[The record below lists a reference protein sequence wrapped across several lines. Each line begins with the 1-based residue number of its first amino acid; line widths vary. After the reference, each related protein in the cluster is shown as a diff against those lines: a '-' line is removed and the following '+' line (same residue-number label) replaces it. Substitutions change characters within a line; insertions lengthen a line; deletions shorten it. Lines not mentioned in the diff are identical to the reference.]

1 MKIGEN
7 GQVTSVMY
15 LAIEVYFVFEGK
27 ELVIFNKLLKEKKKS
42 SFSITE
48 TTLVVNPLNFILVLD
63 YLFLP

>member
-1 MKIGEN
+1 MKIGDN
-7 GQVTSVMY
+7 GQATSAMY
-15 LAIEVYFVFEGK
+15 LTIEVYFVFEGK
-27 ELVIFNKLLKEKKKS
+27 ESVIFNKLLKEKKS

>member
-1 MKIGEN
+1 MKIGDN
-7 GQVTSVMY
+7 GQANSAMY

-27 ELVIFNKLLKEKKKS
+27 ESVIFNKLLKEKKS